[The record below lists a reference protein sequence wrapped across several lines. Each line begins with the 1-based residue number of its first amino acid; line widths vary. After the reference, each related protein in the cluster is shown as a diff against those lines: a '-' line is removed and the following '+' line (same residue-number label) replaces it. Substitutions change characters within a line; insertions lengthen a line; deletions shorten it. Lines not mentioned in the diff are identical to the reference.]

1 MMKTE
6 DLIGILAADSAPPAR
21 LRPKRIAAVVL
32 VVMAVSVTL
41 FLWRFGIR
49 DSVAQAMMQ
58 PQVAAKTLLPLALC
72 AIALPF
78 ALVQMRPGA
87 AQVVRLRWLAVP
99 LSMAAGLWL
108 WAFATLPP
116 EARFAEVSPFSLT
129 ECLGLISSL
138 SLLPLGVLLLMM
150 RRGASGAP
158 VRAGAMAGLGVAGGV
173 AAGYS
178 LFCVMDNPLFYVTWY
193 GVAIAAVTA
202 LGGLAGGWLL
212 RW

>member
-6 DLIGILAADSAPPAR
+6 DLIGILAADSVPPPM
-21 LRPKRIAAVVL
+21 LRPKRIAGLVL
-32 VVMAVSVTL
+32 VVMAVAVTL
-41 FLWRFGIR
+41 FLWSFGIR

-99 LSMAAGLWL
+99 LGVAAGLWL
-108 WAFATLPP
+108 WAFVTLPP
-116 EARFAEVSPFSLT
+116 EARFVEVSPFSLT
-129 ECLGLISSL
+129 ECLGLISGL

-150 RRGASGAP
+150 RRGASAAP
-158 VRAGAMAGLGVAGGV
+158 MRAGAMAGLGVAGGI

-193 GVAIAAVTA
+193 GVAIAAITA
-202 LGGLAGGWLL
+202 LGAVAGGWLL

>member
-6 DLIGILAADSAPPAR
+6 DLIGILAADSVPPPM

-32 VVMAVSVTL
+32 VMMAVAVAL
-41 FLWRFGIR
+41 FLWRFGVR

-87 AQVVRLRWLAVP
+87 AQVVRLRWLGLP
-99 LSMAAGLWL
+99 LGAAAGLWL

-129 ECLGLISSL
+129 ECLGLISGL

-150 RRGASGAP
+150 RRGASAAP
-158 VRAGAMAGLGVAGGV
+158 MQAGAMGGLGVAGGI

-193 GVAIAAVTA
+193 GVAIAAITA
-202 LGGLAGGWLL
+202 LGAVAGGWLL

>member
-6 DLIGILAADSAPPAR
+6 DLISILAADSAPPAA
-21 LRPKRIAAVVL
+21 LRPTRIAAVVL
-32 VVMAVSVTL
+32 AVMAVAVAL
-41 FLWRFGIR
+41 FLWRFGVR
-49 DSVAQAMMQ
+49 DTVAQAMMR

-78 ALVQMRPGA
+78 ALVQLRPGA

-99 LSMAAGLWL
+99 FAAAAGLWL
-108 WAFATLPP
+108 WAFATLPS
-116 EARFAEVSPFSLT
+116 EARFADVSPFSLT
-129 ECLGLISSL
+129 ECLGLITSL
-138 SLLPLGVLLLMM
+138 SLLPLAVLLMMM
-150 RRGASGAP
+150 RRGASAAP
-158 VRAGAMAGLGVAGGV
+158 MRAGAMAGLGVASGI

-193 GVAIAAVTA
+193 GVAIATITA
-202 LGGLAGGWLL
+202 LGALAGGWLL

>member
-6 DLIGILAADSAPPAR
+6 DLISMLAADTVPPPT

-32 VVMAVSVTL
+32 VVMAVAVML
-41 FLWRFGIR
+41 FLWRFGVR
-49 DSVAQAMMQ
+49 DTLGQALMQ

-87 AQVVRLRWLAVP
+87 VQVVRLRWLAVP
-99 LSMAAGLWL
+99 LAVALGLWL
-108 WAFATLPP
+108 WAFASLPP
-116 EARFAEVSPFSLT
+116 EARFADVSPFSLT

-138 SLLPLGVLLLMM
+138 SLLPLGVLLVMM
-150 RRGASGAP
+150 RRGASAAP
-158 VRAGAMAGLGVAGGV
+158 VQAGAMAGLGVASGI

-193 GVAIAAVTA
+193 GVAIAAITA
-202 LGGLAGGWLL
+202 LGALAGGWLL